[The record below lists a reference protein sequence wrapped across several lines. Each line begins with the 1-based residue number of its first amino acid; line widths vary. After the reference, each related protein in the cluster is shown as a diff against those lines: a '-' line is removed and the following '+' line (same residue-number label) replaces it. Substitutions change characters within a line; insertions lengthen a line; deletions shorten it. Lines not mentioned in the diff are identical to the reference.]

1 MRVALFI
8 LVTLLAGSGA
18 FAQPARHVALAL
30 VAESDRPA
38 AGSEV
43 ALAFR
48 AVPQPGWHGYWRNP
62 GDAGVPTRVTWTLP
76 VGARAGELD
85 YPVPSRLLIAGLMN
99 YVYEKPWAL
108 LTTLRVPAGLAPGT
122 RLPLVAKL
130 DYLVCTAEICVPE
143 KQTLTLDLT
152 VGDGAID
159 PARRAAFDGWRRAL
173 PRPLST
179 PATWQR
185 TGDRFRLAVPLPADA
200 PASGVWFY
208 PAGGGMVDYAA
219 PQTVTRDGDTLT
231 VETKAAA
238 QPVTGEIT
246 GVLAIGESD
255 GLALTARPGT
265 VAAPCGD
272 GMLATALVAFA
283 GAVLGGLLLNVMP
296 CVFPILSLKAL
307 GLARSGESAAH
318 ARHEALA
325 YTAGVLLV
333 CVGLGAG
340 LLALRAAG
348 SSAGWAFQLQDP
360 RVIGALL
367 LLVTAV
373 ALNLAGLFE
382 LPTPQFA
389 AKSGAAGAFA
399 TGALAAFVATPCT
412 GPFMGAALGAA
423 LVLPAAAAL
432 AVFAGLGLGIALPFL
447 LIGFVP
453 ALRARLPRPGAWMT
467 RLRRILSLPM
477 WLTALAL
484 AWVLGRQAG
493 VDGMTLGLAATLLAA
508 VGLWW
513 TGLRQHAGRG
523 AAWWPAGLAL
533 LLALGGVALVRPAAS
548 GASAVTGLPGAEPFS
563 EARLA
568 ALRAEGR
575 PVFAYFTA
583 DWCLTCKVNE
593 KVAIET
599 ATTAAAFKAGR
610 VAVLVGDWTDGDPV
624 LGRFIEAHNR
634 AGVPLYLWYKPGTG
648 TPRVLPQVLT
658 SGMLASL
665 PVER

>member
-1 MRVALFI
+1 MANLDACGSDRGYGPRPMVRQAVRVALFI

-18 FAQPARHVALAL
+18 LAQPARHVALTL

-76 VGARAGELD
+76 VGARAGELE

-108 LTTLRVPAGLAPGT
+108 LTTLRVPAGLALGT

-143 KQTLTLDLT
+143 TQTLTLDLT

-200 PASGVWFY
+200 PTSGVWFY
-208 PAGGGMVDYAA
+208 PAGGGLVDYAA

-238 QPVTGEIT
+238 SPATGEIA

-265 VAAPCGD
+265 VAAPGGE

-423 LVLPAAAAL
+423 LVLPAAAAGRVDD
-432 AVFAGLGLGIALPFL
+432 AAAAHPVAAD
-447 LIGFVP
+447 V
-453 ALRARLPRPGAWMT
+453 AHRARARLGVGASGRGGRDDAGACRDPARGGRPVVDRTAPARRSRRSVVARRPRAAARAWRCRAGAAGGE
-467 RLRRILSLPM
+467 RRQR
-477 WLTALAL
+477 
-484 AWVLGRQAG
+484 GG
-493 VDGMTLGLAATLLAA
+493 GAARRGAVQRGAA
-508 VGLWW
+508 
-513 TGLRQHAGRG
+513 RRAAGRG
-523 AAWWPAGLAL
+523 EAGVRL
-533 LLALGGVALVRPAAS
+533 LHGRLVPHLQGQR
-548 GASAVTGLPGAEPFS
+548 
-563 EARLA
+563 
-568 ALRAEGR
+568 EGR
-575 PVFAYFTA
+575 DRDRHHRRRVQGGQGGG
-583 DWCLTCKVNE
+583 
-593 KVAIET
+593 
-599 ATTAAAFKAGR
+599 AGR
-610 VAVLVGDWTDGDPV
+610 
-624 LGRFIEAHNR
+624 
-634 AGVPLYLWYKPGTG
+634 
-648 TPRVLPQVLT
+648 
-658 SGMLASL
+658 
-665 PVER
+665 